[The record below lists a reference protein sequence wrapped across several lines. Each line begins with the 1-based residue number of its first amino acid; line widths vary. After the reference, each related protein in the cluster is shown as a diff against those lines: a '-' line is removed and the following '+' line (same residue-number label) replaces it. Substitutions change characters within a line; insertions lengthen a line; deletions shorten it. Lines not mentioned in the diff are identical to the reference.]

1 MYFCNFIKKVVAQR
15 KEWCRLRSRKRHNK
29 ITTLRF
35 LLFSHL
41 EFSTLENKNLKRFSF
56 RSVVLTQSGMEII
69 KSLPAKS
76 ANLEHIEKV
85 KGFFFKNGFL
95 EVA

>member
-41 EFSTLENKNLKRFSF
+41 EFSTLENKNL
-56 RSVVLTQSGMEII
+56 
-69 KSLPAKS
+69 
-76 ANLEHIEKV
+76 N
-85 KGFFFKNGFL
+85 NGFKKYIKEKKYL
-95 EVA
+95 SED